1 MVVARAGDPEARPG
15 RPTHTPSVP
24 KEILSDS
31 CSPPVLVEVR
41 ASPPV
46 DPGVCR
52 RYTGARRPPRDS
64 WRGKG
69 DRDGHVRVASELT
82 RQRHRRV
89 QRLDPARCLARPSWP
104 GSTAAGW

>member
-46 DPGVCR
+46 DPVSV
-52 RYTGARRPPRDS
+52 GAIPAPAGRLVTL
-64 WRGKG
+64 GEVKG
-69 DRDGHVRVASELT
+69 IAMATFVSLVN
-82 RQRHRRV
+82 
-89 QRLDPARCLARPSWP
+89 
-104 GSTAAGW
+104 